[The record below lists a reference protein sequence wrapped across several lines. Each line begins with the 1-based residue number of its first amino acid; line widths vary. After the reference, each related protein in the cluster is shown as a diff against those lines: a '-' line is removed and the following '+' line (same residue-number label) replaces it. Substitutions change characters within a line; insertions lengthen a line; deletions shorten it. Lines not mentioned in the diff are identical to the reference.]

1 MHVCSV
7 LFYGSGLCPRL
18 AVNQLSVVATLFT
31 AVKYVSEITQ
41 DLFVIL
47 FPPKLLSIEDSE
59 IG

>member
-7 LFYGSGLCPRL
+7 LFYGSDLFPRL

-31 AVKYVSEITQ
+31 AVKSVPEISQ

-47 FPPKLLSIEDSE
+47 FPPKQLSIEDSE